1 MFTKRLRRA
10 SYGWFV
16 VQGLAAALAPKRSI
30 DLNVKLWGFPFE
42 NVDAVEPKSWY
53 VDSTRAAGIGMIAAG
68 VAGLLFEREDE
79 SDDEE

>member
-1 MFTKRLRRA
+1 MFTDRLRRA
-10 SYGWFV
+10 SYGWLL

-30 DLNVKLWGFPFE
+30 ETNLKLWGVPFE

-53 VDSTRAAGIGMIAAG
+53 VDSTRAVGIGMIATG

-79 SDDEE
+79 SSNDD